1 MQLISIYK
9 LFFDIYTILLLL
21 NVNILLGLGHYVL
34 FQLKLRG
41 VISFFN
47 FSDRGSKALFGTD
60 VEIILSCQPT
70 SLHK

>member
-1 MQLISIYK
+1 MHLISIYR
-9 LFFDIYTILLLL
+9 LFYYICTILLLL

-34 FQLKLRG
+34 FKLKLRG

-60 VEIILSCQPT
+60 VEIILPAH
-70 SLHK
+70 LLP